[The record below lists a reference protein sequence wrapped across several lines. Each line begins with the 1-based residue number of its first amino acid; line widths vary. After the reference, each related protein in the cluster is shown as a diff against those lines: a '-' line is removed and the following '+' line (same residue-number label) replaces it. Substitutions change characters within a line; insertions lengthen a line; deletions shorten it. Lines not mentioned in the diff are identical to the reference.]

1 VKGVAAGIGSW
12 LGVLAI
18 ALLAGSGCGYQL
30 VDYAEPL
37 AGVGSVK
44 LRTFR
49 NDSFE
54 PGIEFVVADALRRE
68 FLRRGA
74 VRLADESAT
83 ADLVISGHVE
93 PVLTRTR
100 SFSSVVLALEWEVT
114 LKLRVQIARPDGSL
128 ILLDDGAMQDTE
140 RYLASADVEATRK
153 NRGEAIRKMA
163 EVLAARVH
171 DLLYEVNTQ

>member
-1 VKGVAAGIGSW
+1 
-12 LGVLAI
+12 
-18 ALLAGSGCGYQL
+18 
-30 VDYAEPL
+30 
-37 AGVGSVK
+37 
-44 LRTFR
+44 
-49 NDSFE
+49 
-54 PGIEFVVADALRRE
+54 
-68 FLRRGA
+68 
-74 VRLADESAT
+74 
-83 ADLVISGHVE
+83 
-93 PVLTRTR
+93 
-100 SFSSVVLALEWEVT
+100 VVLALEWEVT